1 METST
6 HDQKRPLLVQ
16 LIGDCLDLLIQR
28 QHLLNQLWS
37 SRKIKI
43 VKIVVKKKLLDKER
57 ATEREHNKA
66 SCLRLIWPDW
76 PGRIL
81 RPSMISS
88 LLFCRDSLSS
98 LIIRANMMRA
108 TNWLVYACVTRTRA
122 GHESCCTS
130 SHLEKLFH
138 SETEPENLIWRRIRA
153 QMKYETLHGI

>member
-1 METST
+1 MKSSQMSFYLLHIESGRSTKDLHFFSTISTHQRPLKAGGIVETST

-66 SCLRLIWPDW
+66 SCLRLIWPD
-76 PGRIL
+76 
-81 RPSMISS
+81 
-88 LLFCRDSLSS
+88 
-98 LIIRANMMRA
+98 
-108 TNWLVYACVTRTRA
+108 
-122 GHESCCTS
+122 
-130 SHLEKLFH
+130 
-138 SETEPENLIWRRIRA
+138 
-153 QMKYETLHGI
+153 